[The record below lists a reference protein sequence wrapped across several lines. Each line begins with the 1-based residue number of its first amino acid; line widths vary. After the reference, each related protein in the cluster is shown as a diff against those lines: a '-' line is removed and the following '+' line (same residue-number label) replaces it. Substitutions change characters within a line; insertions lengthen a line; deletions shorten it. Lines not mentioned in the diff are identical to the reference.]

1 MVPFEKQNME
11 YVLGAGVGWVFK
23 CTKKDLESRPPDIY
37 STKYIKFLKQ
47 RRKRCDRKE
56 NNERKIT
63 ENLMHS

>member
-37 STKYIKFLKQ
+37 SQNI
-47 RRKRCDRKE
+47 
-56 NNERKIT
+56 
-63 ENLMHS
+63 